1 MALKTNRYYINY
13 QNNSGLP
20 IADANLAVIFGT
32 DQQKKEAQQFLDW
45 IDKQTKTTNK
55 GGNRK

>member
-20 IADANLAVIFGT
+20 ISEAHLAVIFGSE
-32 DQQKKEAQQFLDW
+32 QQKDEANEFLKW
-45 IDKQTKTTNK
+45 IDKKASTTNK

>member
-1 MALKTNRYYINY
+1 MKITTNRYYINY
-13 QNNSGLP
+13 QDKVGLP
-20 IADANLAVIFGT
+20 IADANMAVIFGT

-45 IDKQTKTTNK
+45 VEKQTKTKHK